1 MSFTRLPV
9 LLPSWRL
16 TLEHQV
22 LLQFMKRQRRHLGMP
37 LGKNTA
43 VATVPVRRLDA
54 HEDLCARVF
63 QAISKWESGAITAPA
78 IVEEKA
84 RLRLG
89 RARARIALNDM
100 VGGSLPEKAKGAVE
114 DYDVAIGI
122 MEDDLRRNP
131 DKLMYSCLDDRSKSL
146 FFRVSDR
153 TRDQC
158 GVSEKTWV
166 ERGEYPDA
174 LVKRGLAQEELK
186 NWGGAAQDYTKAID
200 ALRPKDGRPDKA
212 MKGDEGDGL
221 GMNPL
226 ILNFRG
232 NALSQLGR
240 YDEAVEDYRE
250 ATQIFDNDGEVRQAS
265 FSRANEALALF
276 GAGRDA
282 EAEKVMQVVVRN
294 DPGVTDAHVALAAS
308 YWSQRKIAE
317 AESQWKFAC
326 ENIDTGCQSYK
337 DLKWVAEIRRWPPSL
352 VASLRDFLQGK
363 TS

>member
-1 MSFTRLPV
+1 MRRAWAALVSAWLL
-9 LLPSWRL
+9 LLPALHVGFAVVELPRRL
-16 TLEHQV
+16 LISA
-22 LLQFMKRQRRHLGMP
+22 
-37 LGKNTA
+37 A
-43 VATVPVRRLDA
+43 VAAAPRPATKDELFEIAGAFAKLASDPRIPNAASVYEEAEATLGN
-54 HEDLCARVF
+54 
-63 QAISKWESGAITAPA
+63 AIQKWESGAITAPA

-100 VGGSLPEKAKGAVE
+100 VGGTLPEKAAGAVE
-114 DYDVAIGI
+114 DFDVAISI
-122 MEDDLRRNP
+122 MEEDLRQNP
-131 DKLMYSCLDDRSKSL
+131 DKLMYS
-146 FFRVSDR
+146 
-153 TRDQC
+153 
-158 GVSEKTWV
+158 
-166 ERGEYPDA
+166 EYPDA
-174 LVKRGLAQEELK
+174 LVKRGLAKEELK
-186 NWGGAAQDYTKAID
+186 NWEGAAKDYTKAID
-200 ALRPKDGRPDKA
+200 ALRPKDGRADKA
-212 MKGDEGDGL
+212 LRGDATIQEGDGL

-276 GAGRDA
+276 GAGRDR
-282 EAEKVMQVVVRN
+282 EGEKMMQVVVRN
-294 DPGVTDAHVALAAS
+294 DPGVTDAHVALAAT
-308 YWSQRKIAE
+308 YWSQKKIAE

-352 VASLRDFLQGK
+352 VASLRSFLQAK
-363 TS
+363 PS

>member
-1 MSFTRLPV
+1 MVRMAVKDTPGRRAAGARL
-9 LLPSWRL
+9 LLP
-16 TLEHQV
+16 
-22 LLQFMKRQRRHLGMP
+22 LLSLWAFWPATFTVAEILVSA
-37 LGKNTA
+37 A
-43 VATVPVRRLDA
+43 VAAAPRKATKDELYEIAGAFAKLATDPRAPSASSVYEEAEATLGN
-54 HEDLCARVF
+54 
-63 QAISKWESGAITAPA
+63 AISKWESGAITAPA

-89 RARARIALNDM
+89 RARARIARNDM

-131 DKLMYSCLDDRSKSL
+131 DKLMYS
-146 FFRVSDR
+146 
-153 TRDQC
+153 
-158 GVSEKTWV
+158 
-166 ERGEYPDA
+166 EYPDA
-174 LVKRGLAQEELK
+174 LVKRGLANEELK

-212 MKGDEGDGL
+212 MKGGATIQEGDGL

-363 TS
+363 SS

>member
-1 MSFTRLPV
+1 M
-9 LLPSWRL
+9 
-16 TLEHQV
+16 
-22 LLQFMKRQRRHLGMP
+22 
-37 LGKNTA
+37 
-43 VATVPVRRLDA
+43 
-54 HEDLCARVF
+54 
-63 QAISKWESGAITAPA
+63 
-78 IVEEKA
+78 EEKA

-131 DKLMYSCLDDRSKSL
+131 DKLMYS
-146 FFRVSDR
+146 
-153 TRDQC
+153 
-158 GVSEKTWV
+158 
-166 ERGEYPDA
+166 EYPDA
-174 LVKRGLAQEELK
+174 LVKRGLANEELK

-212 MKGDEGDGL
+212 MKGGATIQEGDGL

-363 TS
+363 SS